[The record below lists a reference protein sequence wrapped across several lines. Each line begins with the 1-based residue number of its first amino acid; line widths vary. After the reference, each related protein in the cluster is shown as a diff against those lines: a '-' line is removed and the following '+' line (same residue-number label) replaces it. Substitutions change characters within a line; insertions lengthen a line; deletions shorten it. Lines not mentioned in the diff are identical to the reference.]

1 MPLAVQYSTTPLR
14 TLWSCHRLSSTCTA
28 STPVMRRAS
37 SIWPTVTLHRPI
49 AVDQPAAPQRVQ
61 RAHAR
66 RERHA
71 RIRRVQLIEV
81 DSFDAQG
88 DQARFARRG
97 QRAGAAVGFPSPLG
111 PGQAALG
118 RDADAGTVPAPRSQ
132 RAGNEPFVVAG
143 FRGVEAVGVGRVEE
157 RDTRVQRSVQ
167 HLNPAGLVAI
177 GGGREAH
184 AADRDR
190 RLHHCKS
197 NLSDRKVGGAAHCG
211 RDPATAADATRPQR
225 HRQTRRRRALHGGP
239 EAYNGPRPAS
249 CGETAASRNRT
260 YTCISCFSEPS
271 ADPAQPSP
279 KAFVCEVAWAITLR
293 IATPRQR
300 QPGRPSRTCP
310 RPVRAASPRLS
321 SLRRRVLM
329 SRAIGGV
336 AAAVRSGTPRAA
348 VV

>member
-1 MPLAVQYSTTPLR
+1 MG
-14 TLWSCHRLSSTCTA
+14 
-28 STPVMRRAS
+28 RAELDDAAQHVVVV
-37 SIWPTVTLHRPI
+37 PQAQLDLHRVDAGDALRLFDLADGDVAQTN

-167 HLNPAGLVAI
+167 HLDPAGLVAI

-197 NLSDRKVGGAAHCG
+197 NLSDRKVGGCG
-211 RDPATAADATRPQR
+211 PGCWAETHVTAADATAPATTLRARRADGELCMVAPKHITAPGRLRAAKPQR
-225 HRQTRRRRALHGGP
+225 PGIGRILASPAFLSPRPTRPSPHQKLSCVRWRGLLLFESRLRGSDNRAGRLERALGLSELPILVCRH
-239 EAYNGPRPAS
+239 Y
-249 CGETAASRNRT
+249 GEES
-260 YTCISCFSEPS
+260 
-271 ADPAQPSP
+271 
-279 KAFVCEVAWAITLR
+279 
-293 IATPRQR
+293 
-300 QPGRPSRTCP
+300 
-310 RPVRAASPRLS
+310 
-321 SLRRRVLM
+321 
-329 SRAIGGV
+329 
-336 AAAVRSGTPRAA
+336 
-348 VV
+348 